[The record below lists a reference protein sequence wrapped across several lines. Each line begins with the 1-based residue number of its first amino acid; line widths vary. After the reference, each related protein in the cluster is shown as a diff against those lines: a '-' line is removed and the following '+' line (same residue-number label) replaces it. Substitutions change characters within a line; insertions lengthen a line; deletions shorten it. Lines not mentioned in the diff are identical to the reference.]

1 MGLAETCRV
10 TAFVKFH
17 GGSDVT
23 GQKEAIGAAKIEGS
37 LGDAT
42 PNLFPPTHRRRL
54 PQPNRNRH
62 SQYSSMI
69 YHVKSQKGRMHLGL
83 VIPRT
88 GDHDPT
94 DLAVDAEQQGY
105 DSIWMGELWGTNS
118 VVKLTEIAARTNE
131 VEIGTAIVNVFSR
144 TPAVLAMT
152 AATLDRV
159 SDGRA
164 SLGVGTST
172 PRLSKASTEWSSNVP
187 SVALTRPSR

>member
-1 MGLAETCRV
+1 MRHSVQSINTPIEKLYPFPEWWRRGHVPSTAEKSQTAQPRSVETSGRQPSRFRPSVRGFDSRQPIRIRMGLAETCRV

-23 GQKEAIGAAKIEGS
+23 GQKEAIGAAKIEGA

-94 DLAVDAEQQGY
+94 DLAL
-105 DSIWMGELWGTNS
+105 SMRSSKGTTPSGWANS
-118 VVKLTEIAARTNE
+118 GART
-131 VEIGTAIVNVFSR
+131 
-144 TPAVLAMT
+144 
-152 AATLDRV
+152 
-159 SDGRA
+159 
-164 SLGVGTST
+164 
-172 PRLSKASTEWSSNVP
+172 P
-187 SVALTRPSR
+187 S